1 MREPVSVVIPT
12 YNVENRIRDC
22 LGSVGWADEILVVD
36 SFSTDRTV
44 EICRE
49 YTDRILQHEY
59 VNYSTQNN
67 WAVPQ
72 ASHKW
77 VMVVDSDEQ
86 VSEQLRDSI
95 LEALADPGDCD
106 GFEFK
111 RENFFLGKPIKH
123 GGWDRDF
130 VIRLFDKERGRHRE
144 RRVHPGIEVDGR
156 ARRLD
161 GPLYHHTY
169 GSFDEYFE
177 KFRRYTAWSA
187 NDLRSETRQATWI
200 NLAVRPWMR
209 FLKMYVLRRGFLDG
223 KHGLV
228 LSFLAAFNVFTK
240 YARLWEMKVGDGDD
254 KAADNESSGPAAVAR
269 PQTEGSRGKS

>member
-1 MREPVSVVIPT
+1 MREPVSVVIAT
-12 YNVENRIRDC
+12 YNVEDRIRDC
-22 LGSVGWADEILVVD
+22 LSSVDWADEILVVD
-36 SFSTDRTV
+36 SFSTDRTL

-59 VNYSTQNN
+59 LNYSKQNN

-77 VMVVDSDEQ
+77 ITIVDSDEQ
-86 VSEQLRDSI
+86 VSGQLRDSI
-95 LEALADPGDCD
+95 LQTLEDPDDFD
-106 GFEFK
+106 GYEFK

-123 GGWDRDF
+123 GGWDRDY
-130 VIRLFDKERGRHRE
+130 VVRLFNKERGRHRDKS
-144 RRVHPGIEVDGR
+144 VHPGIEVDGSIG
-156 ARRLD
+156 RLD

-169 GSFDEYFE
+169 GSFDEYLE
-177 KFRRYTAWSA
+177 KFHRYTSWSA
-187 NDLRSETRQATWI
+187 KDLRAGARRATWV
-200 NLAVRPWMR
+200 NLALRPWIR

-240 YARLWEMKVGDGDD
+240 YARLWEMEVGDGDD
-254 KAADNESSGPAAVAR
+254 KTAGVESTGPAAVAR

>member
-1 MREPVSVVIPT
+1 MREPVSVVITT
-12 YNVENRIRDC
+12 YNVEDRIRDC
-22 LGSVGWADEILVVD
+22 LSSVDWADEILVVD

-49 YTDRILQHEY
+49 YTDRVLQHEY

-77 VMVVDSDEQ
+77 ITIVDSDEQ
-86 VSEQLRDSI
+86 VSGQLRDSI
-95 LEALADPGDCD
+95 LKTLEDPDDFD
-106 GFEFK
+106 GYEFK

-123 GGWDRDF
+123 GGWDRDY
-130 VIRLFDKERGRHRE
+130 VVRLFNKERGRHRE
-144 RRVHPGIEVDGR
+144 KSVHPGIEVDGNTG
-156 ARRLD
+156 RLD

-177 KFRRYTAWSA
+177 KFQRYTSWSA
-187 NDLRSETRQATWI
+187 SDLRAGARRATWV
-200 NLAVRPWMR
+200 NLALRPWMR

-240 YARLWEMKVGDGDD
+240 YARLWETEVGDGDD
-254 KAADNESSGPAAVAR
+254 KTAGVESTGPAAVAR
-269 PQTEGSRGKS
+269 PQAEGSRGKS